1 MCHPTLSN
9 KTVKTPERVHSK
21 SFSTPDRLVPT
32 FPAETAPQHL
42 DVSELTSSDL
52 ALLRRE
58 DPFMY
63 YSIPSVKIAA
73 LHCVDVHTPAGLAL
87 PPNPNGS
94 EMESKNNSSTKR
106 TVTRQRRISAECHP
120 DILMEEMLADTNFMS
135 SLEALESDMDD
146 IDNLFDFLLT
156 LDETSR

>member
-1 MCHPTLSN
+1 MCHPTLSK
-9 KTVKTPERVHSK
+9 KTTKTPERVHSK
-21 SFSTPDRLVPT
+21 SVSTPDRLVPT
-32 FPAETAPQHL
+32 FPAERAPQHL

-52 ALLRRE
+52 ALLRRD

-73 LHCVDVHTPAGLAL
+73 LHCEDVHTPAGLAL

-94 EMESKNNSSTKR
+94 EMESKDDSSTKR

-120 DILMEEMLADTNFMS
+120 DIFMGEMFADTKFMS
-135 SLEALESDMDD
+135 SVEALESDIDD
-146 IDNLFDFLLT
+146 DNLYDFLLT

>member
-1 MCHPTLSN
+1 MCHPTLSK
-9 KTVKTPERVHSK
+9 KTMKTLERVHSK
-21 SFSTPDRLVPT
+21 SVSTPDWLVPT
-32 FPAETAPQHL
+32 FPAKRAPQHL

-52 ALLRRE
+52 ALLRRD

-73 LHCVDVHTPAGLAL
+73 LHCEDVHTPAGLAL

-94 EMESKNNSSTKR
+94 EMESKDDSSTKR

-120 DILMEEMLADTNFMS
+120 DIFMGEMFADTKFMS
-135 SLEALESDMDD
+135 SIEALEAD
-146 IDNLFDFLLT
+146 IDDDNLYDFLLT

>member
-146 IDNLFDFLLT
+146 IDNLYDFLLT